1 MKNFEKELSRIISM
15 KGRLTSDVL
24 ESMLKKL
31 AKDYN
36 MVIRWRD
43 RDVITG
49 ETTVKIIGA

>member
-1 MKNFEKELSRIISM
+1 MENFEKELSRIISM
-15 KGRLTSDVL
+15 KGHLTSDIL
-24 ESMLKKL
+24 EIMLKKL

-49 ETTVKIIGA
+49 KVTIKIIGA